1 MINIVFILQSTMS
14 LKIILTRK
22 NAFFNATE
30 SSLFGV
36 IKYQIFFPDKNSR
49 TNSSQKEVK

>member
-1 MINIVFILQSTMS
+1 MS

-22 NAFFNATE
+22 NAFFNAKE

-36 IKYQIFFPDKNSR
+36 VKYQIFFADKNSSLDILD
-49 TNSSQKEVK
+49 TTLCDKVCQ